1 MDLLQILKQSF
12 NDARSHDK
20 KSLTKQELHMRR
32 SARWV
37 VSLGKRFEQEFPD
50 RKKHRVFWKGNQR
63 NRREF
68 TLTEFMYDISVCEI
82 GFVRSAAQGKQL
94 GFIRKAIWQIE
105 SEFAKDSREALIDFS
120 KLVAGSGQNK
130 LFIAP
135 VVHDEAAFLR
145 VLREPA
151 VHCSGNVYLAM
162 VPKPKEWPSSADRIG
177 LWRLEEGEWRL
188 NR

>member
-1 MDLLQILKQSF
+1 
-12 NDARSHDK
+12 
-20 KSLTKQELHMRR
+20 MRR